1 MTSRVLHSLADKPS
15 VTTGRGLQRAEEIL
29 LAARDILVSDGYAGL
44 TMRGIA
50 IRLNM
55 RLSNVQHY
63 YRSLEA
69 LMEALLVYLMD
80 DYQRQIEVL
89 VQAMSERSAYD
100 RLVAVLDLLLSEGRK
115 AEVCGVFVEAW
126 ALGQRL
132 PFAAEVMRH
141 IQEREQKEFYKL
153 MYGLNPNI
161 NAIEC
166 KQRVALS
173 LTLIHGLMVQIPRD
187 GSGAFG
193 RQQMESA
200 VRQQILN
207 LATLA

>member
-115 AEVCGVFVEAW
+115 ADVCGVFVEAW

-132 PFAAEVMRH
+132 PFAAEVMQH

-161 NAIEC
+161 DATEC

-187 GSGAFG
+187 GNGAFG